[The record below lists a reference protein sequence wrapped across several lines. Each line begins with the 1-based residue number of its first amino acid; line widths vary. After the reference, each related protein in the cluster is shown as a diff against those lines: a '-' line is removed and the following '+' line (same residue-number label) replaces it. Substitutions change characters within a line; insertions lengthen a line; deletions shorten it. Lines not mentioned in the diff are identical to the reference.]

1 MDKIQWLYTELQK
14 VFPDSAE
21 EPMIGLIE
29 SLKKLLEGRGFFASF
44 LVISGWSYA
53 LILFIVLLWEI
64 ILYLLGVK
72 HEDEGL
78 KK

>member
-1 MDKIQWLYTELQK
+1 MM
-14 VFPDSAE
+14 S
-21 EPMIGLIE
+21 LIE

-53 LILFIVLLWEI
+53 FILVIVLLWQI

-72 HEDEGL
+72 YEDKEL